1 MKTAIFPGS
10 FDPVTLGHLDIIER
24 SSRLFDRLVVV
35 ILENSDK
42 HATFSIEE
50 RLAFLK
56 ANTAHLP
63 NVEAAVDHGLTVDF
77 ARHRKACAIVRGV
90 RSVKDY
96 EYELDIASV
105 NQHIAPDVETVLLYA
120 SPKYSYVS
128 SSIIRE
134 LVKYDQDITAYVPDD
149 VCAAFEQRKNR
160 NISGCTDFLP
170 AACSHRYARTIYSIK

>member
-50 RLAFLK
+50 RLAFLQ

-63 NVEAAVDHGLTVDF
+63 NVEAAEDHGLTVDF
-77 ARHRKACAIVRGV
+77 ARHKKACAIVRGV

-134 LVKYDQDITAYVPDD
+134 LVKYDQDITAYVPGD
-149 VCAAFEQRKNR
+149 VCAAFAQRK
-160 NISGCTDFLP
+160 
-170 AACSHRYARTIYSIK
+170 K